1 MSERDTRATQW
12 QDRQDSLPGRWREPY
27 RSGDSMW
34 RVELRRKLTPWEQEA
49 GLLRVLIAPTE
60 DELMAMQ
67 IRQDELAAKVASPLP
82 VRPSH
87 RSR

>member
-1 MSERDTRATQW
+1 M
-12 QDRQDSLPGRWREPY
+12 QDKQDSWPGRWREPY
-27 RSGDSMW
+27 KSGDSMW
-34 RVELRRKLTPWEQEA
+34 RVELRRKLSRWEEEA

-67 IRQDELAAKVASPLP
+67 VRQDELAAKVASPPP
-82 VRPSH
+82 VPSPH

>member
-1 MSERDTRATQW
+1 M
-12 QDRQDSLPGRWREPY
+12 
-27 RSGDSMW
+27 SGDSMW
-34 RVELRRKLTPWEQEA
+34 RVELRHKLGRWEEEA

-67 IRQDELAAKVASPLP
+67 IRQDELAAKVAFPPSVPSP
-82 VRPSH
+82 H